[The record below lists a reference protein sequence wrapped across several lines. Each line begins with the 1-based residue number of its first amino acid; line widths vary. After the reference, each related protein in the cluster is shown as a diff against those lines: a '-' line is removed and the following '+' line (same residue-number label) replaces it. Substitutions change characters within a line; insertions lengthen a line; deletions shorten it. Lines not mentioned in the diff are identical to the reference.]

1 MLRSQGGYLT
11 VLWYLIQLKC
21 PERELEKL
29 AEHLLAEFQYLRS
42 AGRLT
47 VKNRFVLHCPS
58 RCLSLSSVYEQSKNI
73 GANEAKSN

>member
-1 MLRSQGGYLT
+1 MLRSQGGNLT

-29 AEHLLAEFQYLRS
+29 AVHLLAERQHLRS

-47 VKNRFVLHCPS
+47 VKNRFVLRCPS
-58 RCLSLSSVYEQSKNI
+58 RCSSPSSVSEELEQ
-73 GANEAKSN
+73 EYLRELR